1 MTQIDKIESFMS
13 EFLSQTLSLVSNLT
27 VPAVLVVILGY
38 GAFKRVKVY
47 ESFVEGA
54 KGGFEVAFKIIPF
67 LVGILVAIAMF
78 RESGAMDYLVAVL
91 APVTKFIGMPAE
103 ALPLALLR
111 PLSGG
116 GSLALTTELMTT
128 HGPDSFVGRLAS
140 VMYGSTETTFYVLAL
155 YFGSV
160 GVKKTRHAL
169 LAGLLADA
177 AGILAALWICRLVF
191 G

>member
-1 MTQIDKIESFMS
+1 MS
-13 EFLSQTLSLVSNLT
+13 EFLTQILAFVSDLT
-27 VPAVLVVILGY
+27 VPAVLLLILGY
-38 GAFKRVKVY
+38 GAFKKVKVY

-54 KGGFEVAFKIIPF
+54 KGGFEVAFKILPF

-78 RESGAMDYLVAVL
+78 RESGAMDYVVAAL
-91 APVTKFIGMPAE
+91 SPITKLLGMPAE

-116 GSLALTTELMTT
+116 GSLALTTELMKV
-128 HGPDSFVGRLAS
+128 HGPDSFIGRLAS

-160 GVKKTRHAL
+160 GIKKTRHAL

-177 AGILAALWICRLVF
+177 AGILAALWICRLVYS
-191 G
+191 